1 MKNPRR
7 AFLSAAAVVWCEGRW
22 AVGLAVVCV
31 LFAVPA
37 WGAPI
42 LPAPQSLAHCDVGGG
57 NVLDDPTSCAL
68 GSFDTAFASLTLT
81 PFVSLVAQAAAPA
94 ALGVHGA
101 GANASVSYSFQV
113 IGGNPGDVVPIL
125 IATTLITIGTDP
137 TLGIGFAAL
146 TVNTSAVGT
155 KTLMA
160 VCTDGT
166 CGTTA
171 NSFSGTLNTVA
182 KSGDVDELFLQ
193 VQASVV
199 GNSLHS
205 ESASASADPFIF
217 VDPAFSNASLYSI
230 VVSPGVGNAGA
241 LAVPEPGGI
250 WPMLAV
256 GLAAIGFTRV
266 RRRRSA
272 D

>member
-1 MKNPRR
+1 MKNPPR
-7 AFLSAAAVVWCEGRW
+7 AFLSAAAAVWCEARW

-31 LFAVPA
+31 LGNVPA

-68 GSFDTAFASLTLT
+68 GTFDTAFASLTLA
-81 PFVSLVAQAAAPA
+81 PFVSLVAQAEAPA
-94 ALGVHGA
+94 APGIHGA
-101 GANASVSYSFQV
+101 GATALLRYSFEV

-125 IATTLITIGTDP
+125 IATTLNTTGTDP

-146 TVNTSAVGT
+146 TVTTSAVGT

-171 NSFSGTLNTVA
+171 NSFSGTLNTLA

-193 VQASVV
+193 VQASV
-199 GNSLHS
+199 GGSSLP

-217 VDPAFSNASLYSI
+217 VDPAFPNAGLYSI
-230 VVSPGVGNAGA
+230 VVSPGVGNASAGA
-241 LAVPEPGGI
+241 VREPGGI
-250 WPMLAV
+250 WPMM
-256 GLAAIGFTRV
+256 AIVFSIIVFTRV
-266 RRRRSA
+266 RRRWKAS